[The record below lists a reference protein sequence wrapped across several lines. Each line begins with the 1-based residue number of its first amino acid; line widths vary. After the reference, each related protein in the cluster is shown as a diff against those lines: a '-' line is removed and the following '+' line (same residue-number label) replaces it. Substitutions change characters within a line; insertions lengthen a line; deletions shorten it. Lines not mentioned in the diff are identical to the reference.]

1 VNPASFACKY
11 EGGVAAG
18 GGGGGSGSA
27 TSASSYL
34 INEHG
39 MLMAHEFGPNVA
51 SVAATAAVAAA
62 AAAAAV
68 ANASAGNGS
77 GNGGQDPGGSGS
89 GAPADYP
96 DIKLEDYDAAEL
108 RLTNEEL
115 SQWQDVIK
123 MDDYL
128 AKGRRPQFWE
138 EPFTKRVS
146 FSEVF
151 WWL

>member
-1 VNPASFACKY
+1 MT
-11 EGGVAAG
+11 AA
-18 GGGGGSGSA
+18 GGGSGSG
-27 TSASSYL
+27 TGSGSLGSSYL

-39 MLMAHEFGPNVA
+39 MLMAHEFAPNVA
-51 SVAATAAVAAA
+51 SAAATAAVAVA

-68 ANASAGNGS
+68 ANASAGNG
-77 GNGGQDPGGSGS
+77 NGGQDVSGS
-89 GAPADYP
+89 GTGAAADYP

-138 EPFTKRVS
+138 EPFTKRVRQILS
-146 FSEVF
+146 FISYKC
-151 WWL
+151 LKY